1 MKDGRSNFYG
11 VGALIIIHDQKV
23 PYFIFFLF
31 WSNLTPPLLPLTN
44 KIALLKSHKLF
55 KIRFQS
61 RPKRPAKNFFS
72 DISQQKQK
80 LEKKKVEKG
89 GVTAFWFLNWWATAE
104 TPINNLEKMCY
115 TLHLGT
121 VSLQVNK
128 MVLELWALK
137 CFLLF

>member
-1 MKDGRSNFYG
+1 M
-11 VGALIIIHDQKV
+11 Q
-23 PYFIFFLF
+23 
-31 WSNLTPPLLPLTN
+31 
-44 KIALLKSHKLF
+44 
-55 KIRFQS
+55 
-61 RPKRPAKNFFS
+61 
-72 DISQQKQK
+72 
-80 LEKKKVEKG
+80 KKKVEKG

-137 CFLLF
+137 CFLLFLMLFLNYRMSLGLTWKWAAKSNRKLANQKYATLFLSWMALYYLNFLCILCDQMKSTFSVAPKIIPIHLPNVENSWGLIK